1 LLRLGQESLREIET
15 LLDFGQSRPQLVN
28 LVRQQ
33 VVRFALAPDAAQPI
47 AERRADRAEDL
58 HRREQHRNQA
68 DRFAWTHGPRPLSL
82 EPVGLTT
89 LRHDPLGEVDSLLQ
103 LGYSMMQD
111 VHFAQPLLQLL
122 DLGSEGGIRGAFAFQ
137 ASGQGPHDR
146 PQDDGCGDQTKKDD
160 HHDRRR
166 SAVAGPNQVGVEGWR
181 SRGLPLDHVWIP
193 PFAT

>member
-15 LLDFGQSRPQLVN
+15 LLGFGQSRPQLVN

-33 VVRFALAPDAAQPI
+33 VVRFVFAPDAAQPI
-47 AERRADRAEDL
+47 ADRRADRTEDL
-58 HRREQHRNQA
+58 HRREQDRYQS
-68 DRFAWTHGPRPLSL
+68 DRFARTHGRPLSL

-103 LGYSMMQD
+103 LGYSVMQD

-122 DLGSEGGIRGAFAFQ
+122 DLGSEGGIRGALAFQ
-137 ASGQGPHDR
+137 TSGQGPHDR
-146 PQDDGCGDQTKKDD
+146 PKDDGCGDQTKKDD

-166 SAVAGPNQVGVEGWR
+166 SAVAGPDQVGVEGRR
-181 SRGLPLDHVWIP
+181 SRGRTLDHVGIP